1 MATERAGSVKTI
13 KEKYD
18 LIETHE
24 RQFAHRLS
32 LQVIDRP
39 RLSVWMILI
48 PIIFVH
54 YFYRFN
60 KFNTGRK
67 EFTKNYL
74 VSRLRALGESLRI
87 TETGHKPDIEKLT
100 ALASLPKDALP
111 AYRELLRVLI
121 DHYADLLQAR
131 GETYEELVR
140 SAYGNRSSFLLFI
153 DGLNKIEKKLDSAL
167 KPDMEEVTEGF
178 DEIVALI
185 ENNSEKLRREDV
197 ERVFG

>member
-1 MATERAGSVKTI
+1 MATERAASVTSI
-13 KEKYD
+13 NEKYD
-18 LIETHE
+18 MVEAHE
-24 RQFAHRLS
+24 RQFAHLLS

-39 RLSVWMILI
+39 TLSVWMILI

-67 EFTKNYL
+67 EFAKNYL
-74 VSRLRALGESLRI
+74 VSRLRALEESLRVS
-87 TETGHKPDIEKLT
+87 ETGHKPDIEKLT
-100 ALASLPKDALP
+100 AQASLPKNALP

-121 DHYADLLQAR
+121 DHYADLLRAR

-140 SAYGNRSSFLLFI
+140 SAYGNRSSFLLFVN
-153 DGLNKIEKKLDSAL
+153 GLNKVEKNLDSAL

-178 DEIVALI
+178 DEVVALI
-185 ENNSEKLRREDV
+185 ERFSDKLRREDA
-197 ERVFG
+197 ERIFG